1 MRNYNGPRWGAFS
14 EHRPTLE
21 QLMYRIELST
31 RLLETHPEHK
41 DLLMRRIDKTKKLIQ
56 EMKQEEKDAAICHWI
71 PWSYWPEVGP
81 VDRGRAPY
89 PEVMDL
95 LKQYEAEAKKLLD
108 STGADHVLYGR
119 KLYDKEW
126 NLAEIRFYLLPMDD
140 ERFERDI
147 VPLTNQLVY
156 ALHSR

>member
-95 LKQYEAEAKKLLD
+95 LKQYEAEAKKLL
-108 STGADHVLYGR
+108 
-119 KLYDKEW
+119 EW